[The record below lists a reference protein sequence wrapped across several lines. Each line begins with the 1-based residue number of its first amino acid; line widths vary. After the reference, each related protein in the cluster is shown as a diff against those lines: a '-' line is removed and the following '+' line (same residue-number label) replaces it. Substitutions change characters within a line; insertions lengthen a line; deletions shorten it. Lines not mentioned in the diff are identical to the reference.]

1 MDDLLAGPDEARA
14 AEVAAIEAGSEAD
27 RNERRLH
34 AVIAAHAAGLPA
46 PSLRESRLF
55 RGLLMGGFECSSH
68 RRQDRRRLDLLAST
82 GHAEFA
88 AEDYRGLAR
97 YGIRTVRDGLRWHL
111 IERVPGR
118 YDWSSFLPM
127 LHAAREA
134 GTEVIWDLC
143 HYGWPDWLNIWAP
156 GFVDRFAAFAA
167 AAARLVRDETDGA
180 ATYVPVNEISY
191 WAWAGGSLGYI
202 NPHAKKRGTPL
213 KVQLIRAA
221 IAAVEAIRA
230 VDPRARIAFA
240 EPAIHVIPKSD
251 RQADVRAARGYTDA
265 QFEALDFLTGR
276 SRPELGGRAD
286 YVDIVGLNYYLH
298 NQWID
303 GGLPMALDH
312 PKFRPL
318 RDILAAAHSRY
329 GKPVFLAETGIE
341 GDLRG
346 AWLRIMA
353 TEVAAAQAGG
363 VPVEGICLYPVTDY
377 PGWVDARH
385 CPTGLLGFPDTDGAR
400 PVFEPLAR
408 ELALLGEQ
416 LVPAA

>member
-1 MDDLLAGPDEARA
+1 MDDLSAGATGDACTAELA
-14 AEVAAIEAGSEAD
+14 AEHGTEAE

-34 AVIAAHAAGLPA
+34 AVIAEQAARLPVPTLA
-46 PSLRESRLF
+46 PSTLF
-55 RGLLMGGFECSSH
+55 RSLLMGGFECSSH

-82 GHAEFA
+82 GHDRHCARDYA
-88 AEDYRGLAR
+88 ALAGH
-97 YGIRTVRDGLRWHL
+97 GIRTVRDGLRWHL

-127 LHAAREA
+127 LQAARDT

-143 HYGWPDWLNIWAP
+143 HYGWPDGLNIWAP

-167 AAARLVRDETDGA
+167 AAARLVRDETDA
-180 ATYVPVNEISY
+180 VPTYVPVNEISY

-202 NPHAKKRGTPL
+202 NPNAKNRGTPL
-213 KVQLIRAA
+213 KAQLIRAA
-221 IAAVEAIRA
+221 IAAVEAIRV

-251 RQADVRAARGYTDA
+251 RRADVRAARGHTDA

-276 SRPELGGRAD
+276 ACPELGGRHD
-286 YVDIVGLNYYLH
+286 LVDIVGLNYYLH

-318 RDILAAAHSRY
+318 SDILRAAHARY

-341 GDLRG
+341 GTLRG

-353 TEVAAAQAGG
+353 TEVAAAQAAG
-363 VPVEGICLYPVTDY
+363 VPVEGVCLYPVTDY
-377 PGWVDARH
+377 PGWVDSRH
-385 CPTGLLGFPDTDGAR
+385 CPTGLLGLPGEDGAR

-408 ELALLGEQ
+408 ELARLGEG
-416 LVPAA
+416 LAAA